1 MKIYN
6 PKDKPNLKDE
16 HCNDSERPLV
26 SVIIPVFNAEKYIKR
41 ALSSL
46 VSQAYEN
53 IEIIC
58 VNDGSTDHSANIL
71 ERMAESDNRV
81 KVITQVNSGPAKARN
96 TGLDIAR
103 GKYISFVDSDDFVDK
118 EMYATLVNVAETQSA
133 DIIVF
138 GGTPWPDSAD
148 APEWIKEKLTPRAV
162 VYEGEDAGE
171 VAIFKEKSST
181 PFLWL
186 HFLKRDILEK
196 PTKIRLPEDIDLGE
210 DQIFQFTYFPRAKKV
225 VYIEQRFYFY
235 RWNNEGSLMWKYNHM
250 LTEKFRKHLKI
261 IETVF
266 RNWQEIGYKDI
277 YGNLASW
284 MVNFLYYD
292 LKRFPKYLQIDF
304 AKQIKSIADRYNVL
318 LYMCNEYEFEHGK
331 EIEELATIYETDKD
345 VILEEIVS
353 LKFEIQ
359 KVEDEIQARLNS
371 KAYRLGKLLTCRRKR
386 LDVSTVLPPERK
398 RN

>member
-1 MKIYN
+1 MKNHDYKNIGN
-6 PKDKPNLKDE
+6 IHHTNQ
-16 HCNDSERPLV
+16 PLV
-26 SVIIPVFNAEKYIKR
+26 SVIVPVYNAEKYVKG

-46 VSQAYEN
+46 VTQTYKN

-58 VNDGSTDHSANIL
+58 VNDGSTDHSVDIL
-71 ERMAESDNRV
+71 NKMAEVDSRI
-81 KVITQVNSGPAKARN
+81 KIITQVNGGPAKARN
-96 TGLDIAR
+96 TGLDAAK

-118 EMYATLVNVAETQSA
+118 EMYSTLVEMAEMQSA

-138 GGTPWPDSAD
+138 GGTPWPSSDD
-148 APEWIKEKLTPRAV
+148 APQWIKEKLTPKSV

-171 VAIFKEKSST
+171 IAIFKEKSST

-186 HFLKRDILEK
+186 HFLKRDIFEK
-196 PTKIRLPEDIDLGE
+196 PTKIRLIEDIDLGE
-210 DQIFQFTYFPRAKKV
+210 DQIFQFAYFPRAKKV
-225 VYIEQRFYFY
+225 VYTDKEYYFY

-250 LTEKFRKHLKI
+250 QTEKFRKHLKI
-261 IETVF
+261 VDAVF
-266 RNWQEIGYKDI
+266 KNWQVMGYKDI

-284 MVNFLYYD
+284 MVSFLYYD
-292 LKRFPKYLQIDF
+292 LKKFPKYLQIDF
-304 AKQIKSIADRYNVL
+304 AKQIKSIADKYNVL

-331 EIEELATIYETDKD
+331 EIEILAATDETDKD

>member
-6 PKDKPNLKDE
+6 PKDKPNIKSE
-16 HCNDSERPLV
+16 HCNDRERPLV

-46 VSQAYEN
+46 VSQTYEN

-118 EMYATLVNVAETQSA
+118 EMYATLVNIAETQSA

-225 VYIEQRFYFY
+225 VYIEQHFYFY